1 MQHFFKNY
9 RLYYYLEFTKK
20 TNNLVRYL
28 SNCEIHM
35 YPTQFCKCIYL
46 LYKLVFMKLPSICES
61 KWLLMVGFAFILP
74 LLGGCQEDGLPDDE
88 GAEVSLKRVPTN
100 PNYALLPLIGTKW
113 KLVGFADGKK
123 RMIKLAKPAEGYCF
137 LLIFREQ
144 GVLDGYA
151 STNRI
156 RGEYIIES
164 AKENR
169 IKITYFGLVD
179 RF

>member
-1 MQHFFKNY
+1 
-9 RLYYYLEFTKK
+9 
-20 TNNLVRYL
+20 
-28 SNCEIHM
+28 
-35 YPTQFCKCIYL
+35 
-46 LYKLVFMKLPSICES
+46 MKLPSICES

-88 GAEVSLKRVPTN
+88 GAEMSLKRVPTN
-100 PNYALLPLIGTKW
+100 PNYALLPLNGTKW

-137 LLIFREQ
+137 LLIFKEQ

-169 IKITYFGLVD
+169 IKITYFGLVTYINEVFD
-179 RF
+179 GPKYIESMRKINFSQISSMGLELYYDSDAFLLFKPSDVKFPEY